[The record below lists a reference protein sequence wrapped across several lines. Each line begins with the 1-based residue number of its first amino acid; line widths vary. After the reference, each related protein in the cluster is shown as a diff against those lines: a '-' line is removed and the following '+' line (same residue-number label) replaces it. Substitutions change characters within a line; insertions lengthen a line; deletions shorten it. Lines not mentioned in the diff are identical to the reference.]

1 MGKPS
6 KEFQEFD
13 SLMDRL
19 LTVPKSTI
27 HERHAEHKKEGRAQ
41 SSQARPE
48 TEGQAAFGPLCNV
61 NARRSWRRCLVRSIR
76 HTSADVPRSAE

>member
-13 SLMDRL
+13 SLMGKL

-27 HERHAEHKKEGRAQ
+27 DERVAAHKRK
-41 SSQARPE
+41 
-48 TEGQAAFGPLCNV
+48 AALNPRKRGPKPKVKPPSGDLSE
-61 NARRSWRRCLVRSIR
+61 A
-76 HTSADVPRSAE
+76 